1 MRLYRTN
8 VAPEASSGFFINSD
22 MPIAAMT
29 GKAHIKD
36 SEAPGKIGG
45 TCPAMLFDVLLHSEK
60 FGKIVRARFEKSKQQ
75 FPGTISEVRGVNGNV
90 IRILSPLVIEEN
102 LLNKGLDIWSGC

>member
-8 VAPEASSGFFINSD
+8 VAGEPVPGFFVNSC
-22 MPIAAMT
+22 MPIAAVT

-45 TCPAMLFDVLLHSEK
+45 TCPAMLFDVLLHGEK
-60 FGKIVRARFEKSKQQ
+60 AGKIVRARFEKSKQQ
-75 FPGTISEVRGVNGNV
+75 FPTVISEVRGAEWKCDSHFKPIGD
-90 IRILSPLVIEEN
+90 RRKFIE
-102 LLNKGLDIWSGC
+102 